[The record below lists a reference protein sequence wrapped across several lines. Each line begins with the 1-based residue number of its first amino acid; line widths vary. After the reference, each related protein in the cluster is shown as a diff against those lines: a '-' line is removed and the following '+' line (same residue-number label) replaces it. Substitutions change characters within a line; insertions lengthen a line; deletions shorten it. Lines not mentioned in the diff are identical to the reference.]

1 MKKKLEKATEE
12 EGVTH
17 IHNNYSIFKLSG
29 RVAATFFI
37 TSKKGASYALYFKG
51 LCYEIFL

>member
-12 EGVTH
+12 EGLTH

-37 TSKKGASYALYFKG
+37 TVPDHDGGRRK
-51 LCYEIFL
+51 